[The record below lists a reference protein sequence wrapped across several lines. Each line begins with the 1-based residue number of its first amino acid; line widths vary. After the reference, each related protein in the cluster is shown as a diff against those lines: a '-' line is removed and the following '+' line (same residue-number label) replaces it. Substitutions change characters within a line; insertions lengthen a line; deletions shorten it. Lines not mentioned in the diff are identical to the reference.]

1 MSHLLSFFS
10 NYGWYMT
17 DTFQSWEP
25 WRKKMGLGPHRGIDL
40 YHPGRYGHPIYSPVN
55 GKVTVHKSNSYGNW
69 LKIITPSGVEV
80 RTAHHEKIVVK
91 NGQEVRVGDMIAT
104 NGSTGDSTG
113 PHIHLEVL
121 LHGQL
126 KDPVTFIFSPE
137 DITEVPVVEK
147 LILIYGDGDLGM
159 GKLVEWKLRA
169 PIITNASAPQTLL
182 DNTTLLVQIGGPLR
196 KCKAKTHIHLSGSNR
211 EETAKEV
218 MKYLA
223 TL

>member
-10 NYGWYMT
+10 NYGWRMT

-55 GKVTVHKSNSYGNW
+55 GKVTVHKSSSYGNW

-121 LHGQL
+121 LHGKL
-126 KDPVTFIFSPE
+126 KDPATFVFSPK
-137 DITEVPVVEK
+137 DIKEVGIVEK
-147 LILIYGDGDLGM
+147 LILIWGDGDRAM
-159 GKLVEWKLRA
+159 GGLVEAKLKA
-169 PIITNASAPQTLL
+169 PVIVNTYASQELL
-182 DNTTLLVQIGGPLR
+182 DNTELLVQIGGPKR
-196 KCKAKTHIHLSGSNR
+196 TCKAKEHLYLSGANR
-211 EETAKEV
+211 FETARIVLE
-218 MKYLA
+218 YID